1 MSVLR
6 LHAEGPRVAPFELF
20 FDLVFVFAVT
30 QLSHLLLEHPTA
42 GGALQTL
49 FLMLAVWWAWMY
61 TAWTTNFCD
70 PNHPVIRL
78 TLAGLMLASLVM
90 AAAVPEAFGDRAIWF
105 ACAYVAIQIG
115 RTIVVALLTRG
126 HALQRV
132 FLGVGFWFAL
142 SALFWIAGAILGG
155 TAQAALWV
163 VALLIDY
170 GAPAAGFRTPGL
182 GRSTTTEWTIDG
194 GHMAER
200 CQLFVIIALGESILV
215 TGTTLADARTD
226 ALTFVAFAVCL
237 LGSIAMW
244 WVYFDLTADLAAER
258 IESSD
263 DPGRLGRSAYT
274 YMHIPM
280 VAGIIVSA
288 VGDELVIAHPGG
300 HSSPWTVLM
309 ALGGPVLYLAG
320 HTMFK
325 RAVFGALST
334 GRIVAIG
341 VLCAMVVVGLL
352 VPAVPPLALTVAGL
366 LVLAGVAV
374 WDTRVFRR
382 SQAEPVT

>member
-1 MSVLR
+1 MKVVR
-6 LHAEGPRVAPFELF
+6 LHTEGPRVAPFELF

-30 QLSHLLLEHPTA
+30 QLSHLLLGHPSL

-49 FLMLAVWWAWMY
+49 FLTLAVWWAWMY

-70 PNHPVIRL
+70 PDHPVVRL

-90 AAAVPEAFGDRAIWF
+90 AAAVPEAFGDRALWF
-105 ACAYVAIQIG
+105 AFAYVAIQLG
-115 RTIVVALLTRG
+115 RTIMVSVLTRG
-126 HALQRV
+126 HVLQRV
-132 FLGVGFWFAL
+132 FLRVGFWFAL
-142 SALFWIAGAILGG
+142 SAVFWIAGAVAGG
-155 TAQAALWV
+155 ATQVACWV
-163 VALLIDY
+163 LALLIDY
-170 GAPAAGFRTPGL
+170 GAPAIGFPTPLL
-182 GRSTTTEWTIDG
+182 GRSVTTEWTING

-200 CQLFVIIALGESILV
+200 CQLFIIIALGESILV
-215 TGTTLADARTD
+215 TGATLADTQPD
-226 ALTFVAFAVCL
+226 ALTFTAFAVCL

-258 IESSD
+258 IESSA

-300 HSSPWTVLM
+300 HSTPWTVLM
-309 ALGGPVLYLAG
+309 ALGGPVLYLTG

-325 RAVFGALST
+325 RTVFGTLST
-334 GRIVAIG
+334 GRVVAIG
-341 VLCAMVVVGLL
+341 TLCALTALALL
-352 VPAVPPLALTVAGL
+352 VPAIPPLALSAAGL
-366 LVLAGVAV
+366 LVLGGVAV
-374 WDTRVFRR
+374 WDTRAYRQLR
-382 SQAEPVT
+382 PEPVE